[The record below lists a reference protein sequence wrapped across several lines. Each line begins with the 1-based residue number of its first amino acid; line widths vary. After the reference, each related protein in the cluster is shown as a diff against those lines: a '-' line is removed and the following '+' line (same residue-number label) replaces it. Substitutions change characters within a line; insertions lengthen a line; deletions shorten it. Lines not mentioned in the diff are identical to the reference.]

1 MTYSRRSNASWSG
14 TDSSAA
20 TNSWA
25 IRGATER
32 AVVPHAPS
40 ATGTSRQPSTCW
52 PSSSTVSSS
61 SRMASAG
68 LPGGRKHMATP

>member
-1 MTYSRRSNASWSG
+1 M
-14 TDSSAA
+14 
-20 TNSWA
+20 NSWA

-32 AVVPHAPS
+32 AVVPQALS

-61 SRMASAG
+61 SRIASAG
-68 LPGGRKHMATP
+68 LPGGRKHIATP